1 MTAASTAHQKP
12 VMVKLS
18 TRRDVTQ
25 NISPLSTSVKSPSVS
40 TLTGSVST
48 NSTGRMKVLSRP
60 MTSATSMAVPK
71 SLMCTAARM

>member
-1 MTAASTAHQKP
+1 
-12 VMVKLS
+12 MVKLS

-25 NISPLSTSVKSPSVS
+25 NIRPLSTSVKSPSVS

-60 MTSATSMAVPK
+60 MTSATSMAVLK